1 MPGRH
6 YAQDNGHGLLGNV
19 PHQPLAGQACYFSAT
34 RPRPSASAD
43 DAFLSQRAMIRP
55 SDSIHLAWR
64 AIVAHRLRSALTLQG
79 IAVGIAAVILLTSI
93 GEGIHRFVLAEFTQ
107 FGTNLVNIA
116 PGKVST
122 SGATPVGIPTSVRP
136 LSLDDARALQRL
148 PGITGVAAAVWGNG
162 EVKANGR
169 TRRTTIYGV
178 TPDMLKV
185 YAIKVRAG
193 QFLPDE
199 ESDNAR
205 PFVVLGA
212 KLKSELFGA
221 ENALGARLTAGNR
234 QFRVIGVLEAKGQVL
249 GMDLDDTVYIPV
261 ARALEL
267 FNRDG
272 MAQIDVAYTP
282 GISAPR
288 IAESIKRLLKARHG
302 REDFTIITQ
311 EDMLRTLSNILD
323 ILTMAV
329 GALGSISL
337 LVGGVGI
344 VTIMTIA
351 VSERTSE
358 VGLLVAL
365 GAPRR
370 TILLLF
376 LGEAVAL
383 SALGGAIG
391 LALGIGLAQLI
402 GLVVPALPV
411 HTPMSFVVIAETVAI
426 VIGLLAGVLPAR
438 RAARLDPVDALRAE

>member
-1 MPGRH
+1 
-6 YAQDNGHGLLGNV
+6 
-19 PHQPLAGQACYFSAT
+19 
-34 RPRPSASAD
+34 
-43 DAFLSQRAMIRP
+43 MIHP

-64 AIVAHRLRSALTLQG
+64 AIVAHRLRSFLTLLG

-107 FGTNLVNIA
+107 FGTNLISIA
-116 PGKVST
+116 PGKIST

-148 PGITGVAAAVWGNG
+148 PNITGVAAAAWGNS

-169 TRRTTIYGV
+169 TRRTTVYGV

-185 YAIKVRAG
+185 YSIKVRSG
-193 QFLPDE
+193 QFLPQE
-199 ESDNAR
+199 ETENAR

-212 KLKSELFGA
+212 KLKDELFGA
-221 ENALGARLTAGNR
+221 ESALGARLTAGNR

-249 GMDLDDTVYIPV
+249 GVDLDDTAYIPA

-272 MAQIDVAYTP
+272 MAQIDVSYTANL
-282 GISAPR
+282 SASR
-288 IAESIKRLLKARHG
+288 VSETIRTLLKARHG

-337 LVGGVGI
+337 VVGGVGI
-344 VTIMTIA
+344 ITIMTIA
-351 VSERTSE
+351 VTERTSE
-358 VGLLVAL
+358 IGLLNAL

-383 SALGGAIG
+383 SALGGIIG
-391 LALGIGLAQLI
+391 LALGIGLAQL
-402 GLVVPALPV
+402 LSLAVPALPV
-411 HTPMSFVVIAETVAI
+411 HTPISFIVIAESVAI